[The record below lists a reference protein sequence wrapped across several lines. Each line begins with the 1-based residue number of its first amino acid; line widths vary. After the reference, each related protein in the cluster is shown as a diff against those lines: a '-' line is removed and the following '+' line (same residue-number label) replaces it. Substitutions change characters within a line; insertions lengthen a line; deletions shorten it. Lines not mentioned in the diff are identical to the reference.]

1 MHEREYVTLL
11 IFVWYFHG
19 GNLHHLS
26 FFEPVLHLQLLVI
39 LLHLQLIVQ
48 CLYDMVR
55 HHDVVTIHHKLVHIR
70 NVNLAIKFV
79 QIMQNPCCQVVVFV
93 KKTTTCTGASA
104 AASLEAGFSED
115 AAGMKRATAR
125 THGLDGVGHHLDGV
139 RHHLDG
145 VRQHVD
151 GVRQH
156 LWRHIRDW
164 CDLRVQRL
172 LHAAG
177 LHAACDLHVAGI
189 HGVGLHGTS
198 KQ

>member
-1 MHEREYVTLL
+1 MEAICI
-11 IFVWYFHG
+11 IF
-19 GNLHHLS
+19 L

-48 CLYDMVR
+48 CLHDMVR

-139 RHHLDG
+139 RQHLDG
-145 VRQHVD
+145 VRQH
-151 GVRQH
+151 
-156 LWRHIRDW
+156 LWQTFVSPESMASDSMARASNEAKQAKKLSERAEEDEG
-164 CDLRVQRL
+164 RR
-172 LHAAG
+172 
-177 LHAACDLHVAGI
+177 ACCG
-189 HGVGLHGTS
+189 S
-198 KQ
+198 

>member
-1 MHEREYVTLL
+1 
-11 IFVWYFHG
+11 
-19 GNLHHLS
+19 
-26 FFEPVLHLQLLVI
+26 
-39 LLHLQLIVQ
+39 
-48 CLYDMVR
+48 MVR

-139 RHHLDG
+139 RHHLDRVGQHVDGVRQHLDG

-156 LWRHIRDW
+156 LSRHIRDW
-164 CDLRVQRL
+164 RDLRVQRL